1 MHKHTSGPWRRDTI
15 GHIVNDVG
23 ERVFFDSMPC
33 MSAASAEVRAVCE
46 ANTNMALAAPELFEA
61 LTYLLDQIE
70 RTPGPQ
76 ISGIWEAQAALSKA
90 SGKEA

>member
-1 MHKHTSGPWRRDTI
+1 MHKHTSGPWRRDII
-15 GHIVNDVG
+15 GHIVNDAG

-33 MSAASAEVRAVCE
+33 MSATSAEVRAVCK
-46 ANTNMALAAPELFEA
+46 ANTDLALAAPELFDA

-76 ISGIWEAQAALSKA
+76 IGGVLEAQAALSKA
-90 SGKEA
+90 SGKGE